1 MLGAWTKGAH
11 QREKRSFKGGLMKRT
26 KFVYLLSSSFCCS
39 ERLLVKRLYGSKHPE
54 QVESW
59 EETKCMWKKWGVWGG
74 ISPLIRIRLTGET
87 SCNGGS
93 PSCRTLSPEPSPLP
107 IYLTL
112 VRTNV
117 SDCCSGYFRS
127 QQVDRE
133 TRFHRQL
140 PYKLRPPPF
149 CLPTVVTTN
158 NRNGISNH
166 PEAWLNL
173 HLWNAT
179 VWAGIYSV

>member
-1 MLGAWTKGAH
+1 MLGARTKGAH
-11 QREKRSFKGGLMKRT
+11 QREKRTFKGGLMKRNE
-26 KFVYLLSSSFCCS
+26 FVYLLSSPFCCS

-59 EETKCMWKKWGVWGG
+59 EETKCMCKKKKKGG
-74 ISPLIRIRLTGET
+74 IKRTHIRIRLTAET
-87 SCNGGS
+87 SCSGGA
-93 PSCRTLSPEPSPLP
+93 PSCRTLSPEP

-133 TRFHRQL
+133 TWFHRSYHRQL
-140 PYKLRPPPF
+140 YYKLHPPPF
-149 CLPTVVTTN
+149 CLPTVVTSN
-158 NRNGISNH
+158 KSNGISNH
-166 PEAWLNL
+166 PERWLNL
-173 HLWNAT
+173 YLWNTT
-179 VWAGIYSV
+179 VWAGIYSI